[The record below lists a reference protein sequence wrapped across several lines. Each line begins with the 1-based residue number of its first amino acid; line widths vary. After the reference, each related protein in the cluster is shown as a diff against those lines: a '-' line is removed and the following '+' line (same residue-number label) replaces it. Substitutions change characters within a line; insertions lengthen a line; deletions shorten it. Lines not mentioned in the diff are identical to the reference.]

1 MFLNIIRMFMDKSK
15 ANIVKKKTIILFRCP
30 HTLASDIWDY
40 NHD

>member
-1 MFLNIIRMFMDKSK
+1 MVLNIILMFMDKSK
-15 ANIVKKKTIILFRCP
+15 ANIVKKPIILFRCP